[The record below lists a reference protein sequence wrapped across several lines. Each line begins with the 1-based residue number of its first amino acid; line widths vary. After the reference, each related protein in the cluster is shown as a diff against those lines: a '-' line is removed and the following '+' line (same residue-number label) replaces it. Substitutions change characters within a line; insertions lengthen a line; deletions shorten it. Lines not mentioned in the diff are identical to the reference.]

1 MFCLFFFILRNVF
14 VGYKIVLIREI
25 LLNYFIFLLWFEG
38 YRIEIFRGILG
49 LNVNIFNVLLD
60 NNIVKFWNIY
70 YRFFF
75 KWILYCL
82 YYNLLLILVNYR
94 YSMVLLKIFFFLR
107 VKML

>member
-1 MFCLFFFILRNVF
+1 MFSLFFFMLRNVF

-38 YRIEIFRGILG
+38 YRKEIFRGILG

-70 YRFFF
+70 YRFFLNEF
-75 KWILYCL
+75 YIVC
-82 YYNLLLILVNYR
+82 I
-94 YSMVLLKIFFFLR
+94 IICC
-107 VKML
+107 